1 MTTPSRGFTLLE
13 LLLVIAIIGL
23 LSTIVLGSV
32 RTARQKAND
41 AKIQEQVLA
50 FRQLMELERN
60 DTGHYGA
67 FKSAGA
73 WKAANTTCSAAS
85 FGSSAYAAKAAE
97 ICTDIVKLGS
107 PNCGSYC
114 FYFSNVAIPG
124 YPPGTGL
131 HQNNPNTVVSI
142 QAYLPHDS
150 AIAAAAGSST
160 PRYMCLSTFGNT
172 SIADGATWNEPG
184 CQQNP

>member
-1 MTTPSRGFTLLE
+1 MNNAPRGFTLLE

-23 LSTIVLGSV
+23 LSTIIIGSV
-32 RTARQKAND
+32 RTAREKASD

-60 DTGHYGA
+60 DTGHYGR

-73 WKAANTTCSAAS
+73 WKSANTTCSAAS
-85 FGSSAYAAKAAE
+85 FGGSAYATKAAE
-97 ICTDIVKLGS
+97 ICTEIVRLAS

-131 HQNNPNTVVSI
+131 HQNNPNTVVAI

-150 AIAAAAGSST
+150 AVAAAAGSST
-160 PRYMCLSTFGNT
+160 PRYMCLSTLGNT
-172 SIADGATWNEPG
+172 SIADGSAWTESG
-184 CQQNP
+184 CQTNP